1 MVYGTYNELVTGAYK
16 STFTSRGG
24 GTLYQR
30 LKFTNFAA
38 SQFEGSTMRYLIYCC
53 WSLDSFYSHVPWHVL
68 DLSPTVCY
76 LNPQWIP
83 KKFKQT
89 KNVCFVELKFTIF
102 HRKMS
107 IRNPQKSSSVSF
119 PRLASRPKSWTVRG
133 WCWELSEH
141 MNYPRLVTARGW
153 YYPGWKWE

>member
-16 STFTSRGG
+16 STFTSLGG
-24 GTLYQR
+24 ATLYQR

-38 SQFEGSTMRYLIYCC
+38 SQFVGSTMRYLIYCC

-68 DLSPTVCY
+68 DLSPTVCLY

-83 KKFKQT
+83 KKFQQT

-102 HRKMS
+102 QLRKMS
-107 IRNPQKSSSVSF
+107 IRNPQKSHQFCFLSW
-119 PRLASRPKSWTVRG
+119 RLPQGPSL
-133 WCWELSEH
+133 ELSEGGVGSWA
-141 MNYPRLVTARGW
+141 NTRLVTARGW